1 MISLPPS
8 IKAVVVSLH
17 PSHAFRGMPQLLPQI
32 QRTIKRA
39 RQISTFGVQRPAV
52 NVIFAKRSEQVRE
65 YLRANPGPISIDIET
80 PGKHDSKTITI
91 VGLSAGPGTGI
102 VFRWNEDFADVM
114 AEVLQD
120 PKRLKLGH
128 NFAFDQHAFIANG
141 IDPVLPV
148 ADTIVA
154 EAALYPPFKEAK
166 KRRWLALSTCIARHV
181 AGWPYHKEPYTDRT
195 KALYRVWF
203 PDVPEGLYPLLYCTL
218 DAIGTLLLWN
228 QQKEK
233 LKRAGMWTLFTE
245 VLCPAAFEIV
255 KMEEHG
261 IPIDDEKRR
270 AIIEECEKRIT
281 VLTKK
286 VYGFANEKHQAR
298 VTNLQGQMT
307 KLIGQRDEI
316 KAAWDA
322 EKALI
327 SVKGKAASAEKKV
340 LKEKW
345 SPQSK
350 ALTPKIAKIKTKLG
364 QVGEEFDW
372 QNENHWR
379 WLLFADA
386 GLGLIPTRVSEKT
399 GSPGV
404 KKDDIEQLQKLYPD
418 CEILQ
423 WRVDLKDAGRRKE
436 LFEKLVPDAS
446 GRVRFAFAIHRTENG
461 RFSSGLD
468 EDEDDK
474 TRESQ
479 GGNAQNITKKDREIF
494 VAPPGYVW
502 IDLDMKQVELR
513 VMAWLAGEWD
523 LIRLLMEG
531 GDIHSEN
538 GAAIF
543 GCKPEEAR
551 AFKVWFG
558 GKADTARQGG
568 KKASHSWD
576 YGAQAKKT
584 GDTFRP
590 WQGRSFEEMME
601 FLFGAGDGGL
611 TQESYARR
619 LKAAERSTEPEIET
633 KKLRMRLFEMAN
645 TITAKRWIT
654 AYFKRWRMLAEFQ
667 KMITR
672 KVDQERELRN
682 SFGRVL
688 QFWNFRFDDDLKK
701 WFCSDREE
709 ALAFWPASDVGDM
722 AKVLLPLIA
731 ADARRFGGQLVTT
744 THDSFSCLIPDD
756 YLTVREFIK
765 IARKTMERIWPQ
777 YREHPEF
784 GKFFVPADVSI
795 GLNWGEF
802 DPKKPELN
810 PGGQREWREDNG
822 QTCLHELKAVR
833 TAGRV
838 QTPNST
844 GGTTSAGTGSSAPT
858 V

>member
-1 MISLPPS
+1 MINLPLS
-8 IKAVVVSLH
+8 IKALVVSLH

-39 RQISTFGVQRPAV
+39 RQITTFGVQRPKV
-52 NVIFAKRSEQVRE
+52 EVKFAKTAEQVRE
-65 YLRANPGPISIDIET
+65 YLRANPGPVSIDIET

-91 VGLSAGPGTGI
+91 VGLSAAPGTGI
-102 VFRWNEDFADVM
+102 VFRWNEEFADVM
-114 AEVLQD
+114 GEVLQD
-120 PKRLKLGH
+120 PGRLKLGH

-181 AGWPYHKEPYTDRT
+181 AGWPYHKEPYIERT

-203 PDVPEGLYPLLYCTL
+203 PDVPEGLYPLLYCAL

-255 KMEEHG
+255 RMEDRG
-261 IPIDDEKRR
+261 IPIDDDKRLE
-270 AIIEECEKRIT
+270 IISNCDVKIT
-281 VLTKK
+281 ELTKE
-286 VYGFANEKHQAR
+286 VYAFANEKHQTR
-298 VTNLQGQMT
+298 LTMLVGHITMLS
-307 KLIGQRDEI
+307 GQRGAI
-316 KAAWDA
+316 LNA
-322 EKALI
+322 
-327 SVKGKAASAEKKV
+327 KGKADVRNPAR
-340 LKEKW
+340 KEL
-345 SPQSK
+345 SK
-350 ALTPKIAKIKTKLG
+350 KIAKVWTKIK

-372 QNENHWR
+372 HNENHWR

-386 GLGLIPTRVSEKT
+386 GLGLIPTRVTEKT
-399 GSPGV
+399 GTPGV
-404 KKDDIEQLQKLYPD
+404 KKEDIEQLQKLYPD
-418 CEILQ
+418 CEVLQ
-423 WRVDLKDAGRRKE
+423 WRVDLKDAGRRKD
-436 LFEKLVPDAS
+436 LFEKLVPDAE

-474 TRESQ
+474 IRESQ

-494 VAPPGYVW
+494 VAPKGFVW

-513 VMAWLAGEWD
+513 VMAWLAGEWE
-523 LIRLLMEG
+523 LIRLLMGG

-590 WQGRSFEEMME
+590 WQGRSFEEMLA
-601 FLFGAGDGGL
+601 FLFSRQDGL

-619 LKAAERSTEPEIET
+619 LKAAERAAEPEAES

-645 TITAKRWIT
+645 TITAKDWIT
-654 AYFKRWRMLAEFQ
+654 AYFRRWTMLALFQ
-667 KMITR
+667 KTITS
-672 KVDQERELRN
+672 KVDQSRELRN

-688 QFWNFRFDDDLKK
+688 QFWNFRFDYDLKK

-709 ALAFWPASDVGDM
+709 ALAFWPASDVGDIC
-722 AKVLLPLIA
+722 KIRLPPIA
-731 ADARRFGGQLVTT
+731 ACAKEFGGECVTS
-744 THDSFSCLIPDD
+744 THDSFSCIIPKDQVD
-756 YLTVREFIK
+756 SFC
-765 IARKTMERIWPQ
+765 RKAKQIMEQPLLQ
-777 YREHPEF
+777 YQPHPEF
-784 GKFFVPADVSI
+784 GAFWIPCEISI
-795 GLNWGEF
+795 GPNWADQVPYVE
-802 DPKKPELN
+802 P
-810 PGGQREWREDNG
+810 
-822 QTCLHELKAVR
+822 
-833 TAGRV
+833 
-838 QTPNST
+838 
-844 GGTTSAGTGSSAPT
+844 
-858 V
+858 

>member
-1 MISLPPS
+1 MIALPHS
-8 IKAVVVSLH
+8 IKALVVSLH

-32 QRTIKRA
+32 QRVIKRA
-39 RQISTFGVQRPAV
+39 RQISTFGVQRPRV
-52 NVIFAKRSEQVRE
+52 DVKFAFKAAQVRE
-65 YLRANPGPISIDIET
+65 YLLANPGPVSIDIET

-91 VGLSAGPGTGI
+91 VGISAAPGTGI
-102 VFRWNEDFADVM
+102 VFRYTEDFGDVM
-114 AEVLQD
+114 AELLQD

-181 AGWPYHKEPYTDRT
+181 PGWPYHKEPYLERT

-203 PDVPEGLYPLLYCTL
+203 PDVPESLYPLLYCAL

-228 QQKEK
+228 AQKDK
-233 LKRAGMWTLFTE
+233 LKASGMWNLFTE
-245 VLCPAAFEIV
+245 VLCPAAFELV
-255 KMEEHG
+255 RMEDRR

-270 AIIEECEKRIT
+270 AIMKDCDDTIDKM
-281 VLTKK
+281 TKK
-286 VYGFANEKHQAR
+286 VYAFANERHLDR
-298 VTNLQGQMT
+298 VSRLLGHMD
-307 KLIGQRDEI
+307 KLVGQRDGI
-316 KAAWDA
+316 VTA
-322 EKALI
+322 
-327 SVKGKAASAEKKV
+327 KGKADTRNPAR
-340 LKEKW
+340 
-345 SPQSK
+345 K
-350 ALTPKIAKIKTKLG
+350 ALSKQIAKVRTKLK
-364 QVGEEFDW
+364 QVGEAFDW

-379 WLLFADA
+379 WLLFSNA
-386 GLGLIPTRVSEKT
+386 GLGLIPTRVSEK
-399 GSPGV
+399 SNMPGV
-404 KKDDIEQLQKLYPD
+404 KKEDIEQLQKLYPD
-418 CEILQ
+418 CEMLK
-423 WRVDLKDAGRRKE
+423 WRIDLKDADRRKE
-436 LFEKLVPDAS
+436 LFMKLVPDAN
-446 GRVRFAFAIHRTENG
+446 GRVQFAFAIHRTENG

-474 TRESQ
+474 IRESQ

-502 IDLDMKQVELR
+502 VDLDMKQVELR
-513 VMAWLAGEWD
+513 VMAWLAGEWE
-523 LIRLLMEG
+523 LIRLLMNG
-531 GDIHSEN
+531 GDIHAEN

-551 AFKVWFG
+551 GFKVWFG
-558 GKADTARQGG
+558 GKEDTARQGG

-590 WQGRSFEEMME
+590 WQGRSFEEMLN
-601 FLFGAGDGGL
+601 FLYGQADGL
-611 TQESYARR
+611 TQESYVRR
-619 LKAAERSTEPEIET
+619 LKAAERSAEPEVET

-654 AYFKRWRMLAEFQ
+654 AYFKRWQMLAKFQ
-667 KMITR
+667 QTITKR
-672 KVDQERELRN
+672 VDETRELQN

-688 QFWNFRFDDDLKK
+688 QFWNFRFDYDLKK

-722 AKVLLPLIA
+722 AKVLLPLIS
-731 ADARRFGGQLVTT
+731 ADATYFGGQLVTT

-765 IARKTMERIWPQ
+765 TARQTMERVWPQ
-777 YREHPEF
+777 YEPHPEF

-802 DPKKPELN
+802 DPKKPQLN
-810 PGGQREWREDNG
+810 PGGQREWRDQDG
-822 QTCLHELKAVR
+822 QDLLNALKALR
-833 TAGRV
+833 A
-838 QTPNST
+838 QTPASVGNA
-844 GGTTSAGTGSSAPT
+844 TSPDTGSSAPAS
-858 V
+858 

>member
-1 MISLPPS
+1 MINLPLS
-8 IKAVVVSLH
+8 IKALVVSLH

-52 NVIFAKRSEQVRE
+52 SVKFAKTAEQVRD
-65 YLRANPGPISIDIET
+65 YLRANPGPVSIDIET

-91 VGLSAGPGTGI
+91 VGLSAAPGTGI
-102 VFRWNEDFADVM
+102 VFRWNEEFADVM
-114 AEVLQD
+114 AELLQD
-120 PKRLKLGH
+120 PGRLKLGH

-181 AGWPYHKEPYTDRT
+181 AGWPYHKEPYIERT

-203 PDVPEGLYPLLYCTL
+203 PDVPEGMYPLLYCAL

-233 LKRAGMWTLFTE
+233 LRRAGMWTLFTE
-245 VLCPAAFEIV
+245 VLCPAAFELV
-255 KMEEHG
+255 RMEDRG
-261 IPIDDEKRR
+261 IPIDDDKRLE
-270 AIIEECEKRIT
+270 IIEDCDKKIT
-281 VLTKK
+281 ALTKE
-286 VYGFANEKHQAR
+286 VYAFANEKHQDR
-298 VTNLQGQMT
+298 LT
-307 KLIGQRDEI
+307 KLKGHMAELVGQRAAI
-316 KAAWDA
+316 KSAWDA

-327 SVKGKAASAEKKV
+327 PSRCTTASIDKKA

-350 ALTPKIAKIKTKLG
+350 ALTPKIAKLRTKLA

-372 QNENHWR
+372 HNENHWR

-399 GSPGV
+399 GTPGV
-404 KKDDIEQLQKLYPD
+404 KKEDIEQLQKLYPD
-418 CEILQ
+418 CEVLQ
-423 WRVDLKDAGRRKE
+423 WRVDLKDAGRRKD

-474 TRESQ
+474 IRESQ

-513 VMAWLAGEWD
+513 VMAWLAGEWE
-523 LIRLLMEG
+523 LIRLLMKG

-590 WQGRSFEEMME
+590 WQGRSFEEMLA
-601 FLFGAGDGGL
+601 FLFSRQDGL
-611 TQESYARR
+611 TKESYARR
-619 LKAAERSTEPEIET
+619 LKAAERAAEPEAES

-645 TITAKRWIT
+645 TITAKDWIS
-654 AYFKRWRMLAEFQ
+654 AYFRRWKMLAQFQ
-667 KMITR
+667 KTITS
-672 KVDQERELRN
+672 KVDEQRELKN

-688 QFWNFRFDDDLKK
+688 QFWNFRFDYDLKK

-722 AKVLLPLIA
+722 AKVLLPLIS
-731 ADARRFGGQLVTT
+731 ADATYFGGQLVTT

-756 YLTVREFIK
+756 YRTVSEFIK

-802 DPKKPELN
+802 NPKSN
-810 PGGQREWREDNG
+810 PGGQREWQEGSGRELLDA
-822 QTCLHELKAVR
+822 LKAVR
-833 TAGRV
+833 ETQHGPEEPS
-838 QTPNST
+838 Q
-844 GGTTSAGTGSSAPT
+844 GTGSSAPT